1 MRKRSYLL
9 LSGGKLLSKALGGL
23 REILLARFFG
33 TGRAADAYRG
43 SLTLTLSSMHLFTWV
58 LQAAFVPLYT
68 RLNEEDEEDAWALF
82 QALLLGTAGIGI
94 ALAVVLFLFAGPLV
108 RIVLPGFGPERA
120 ELTVAMLRIAAFG
133 IPAYIYC
140 SLLGA
145 LGAAQD
151 HFVIPALRPGFQNL
165 GMLVMIVVAASLGK
179 PEIAAFGFTAAYWVL
194 AAGATALLRGAGKFP
209 SRWVVDGAVAR
220 RLGSK
225 LWILVRPLLLL
236 TALLEGGILFERFI
250 TSRLGGGS
258 VASVD
263 YARFVTETA
272 HTLVIVP
279 LGLMSLAYFARLDA
293 EALHKKTDELLTL
306 IVASMIPL
314 SAFLCFHG
322 REVLSLLYMRGE
334 FDASS
339 LDLTG
344 QALTG
349 LAIGLSIYSA
359 SFLLQRI
366 LNARLRNDVVLRAEA
381 ISITVNVLFL
391 SLFFRRFGL
400 MTVGIGIALGSACSF
415 AWYVHSLRLRPRTAV
430 RSAVIVIVAL
440 PLYGIVSRFGGT
452 LGSGPP
458 ALALQLLFAL
468 LFWGSV
474 VLATPGIRRLLFVRA
489 GRSDR

>member
-68 RLNEEDEEDAWALF
+68 RLKEEDEEDAWALF
-82 QALLLGTAGIGI
+82 QALLLGTTGIGI
-94 ALAVVLFLFAGPLV
+94 ALAVLLFLFAGPLV

-120 ELTVAMLRIAAFG
+120 ELTVVMLRIAAFG
-133 IPAYIYC
+133 VPDYIYC

-165 GMLVMIVVAASLGK
+165 GMLVMIVVAASLRR
-179 PEIAAFGFTAAYWVL
+179 PEIAAFGFTAAYWII
-194 AAGATALLRGAGKFP
+194 AAGATALLRSAGKFP
-209 SRWVVDGAVAR
+209 SRWVADRAAAR
-220 RLGSK
+220 RLGPG
-225 LWILVRPLLLL
+225 LWTLVKPLLML
-236 TALLEGGILFERFI
+236 TAVLEGGILFERFI
-250 TSRLGGGS
+250 TSRLGAGS

-279 LGLMSLAYFARLDA
+279 LGLMSLTYFARLDA
-293 EALHKKTDELLTL
+293 GALHKKADELLTL
-306 IVASMIPL
+306 ILAFMIPL
-314 SAFLCFHG
+314 SAFLCFQG
-322 REVLSLLYMRGE
+322 REVLSFLYVRGE

-339 LDLTG
+339 LDMTAH
-344 QALTG
+344 ALTG

-381 ISITVNVLFL
+381 ISIVVNVLFL

-400 MTVGIGIALGSACSF
+400 MTVGLGIALGSICSL
-415 AWYVHSLRLRPRTAV
+415 AWYVRSLRLRPGTAV
-430 RSAVIVIVAL
+430 RSTAVVIVAV
-440 PLYGIVSRFGGT
+440 PLYWLVARLGGT
-452 LGSGPP
+452 LGGGPA

-468 LFWGSV
+468 LFWGGV
-474 VLATPGIRRLLFVRA
+474 TLATPGTRRLLFAKA
-489 GRSDR
+489 GRSER